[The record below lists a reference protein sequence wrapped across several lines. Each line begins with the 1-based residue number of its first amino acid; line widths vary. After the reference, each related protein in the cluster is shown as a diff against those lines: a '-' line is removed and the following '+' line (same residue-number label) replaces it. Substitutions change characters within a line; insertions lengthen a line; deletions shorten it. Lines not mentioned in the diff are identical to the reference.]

1 MKKIHINIFY
11 LKNTQNGGLV
21 VNQSCDG
28 LFYYTKLFSQK
39 EYPLLP
45 IRKKDKKE
53 KKERRYKKE
62 RVIVVESPRPL
73 SKQASKLVQKQ
84 TLKPE
89 SKSNWLLTIGPPP
102 LPLWHWALK

>member
-1 MKKIHINIFY
+1 MFLCNMTSQNI
-11 LKNTQNGGLV
+11 V
-21 VNQSCDG
+21 
-28 LFYYTKLFSQK
+28 YYNF
-39 EYPLLP
+39 
-45 IRKKDKKE
+45 
-53 KKERRYKKE
+53 RRYKKE